1 MNYVVTMATKEEIQP
16 SQFGRRNSNYGSRRI
31 NFENVIIYQR
41 WELANQNICN
51 IKITKLANMWEE
63 TDVFVKNWEG
73 SIPKSVAIATV
84 KSS

>member
-16 SQFGRRNSNYGSRRI
+16 SQFGRRNSYYGSSRI

-41 WELANQNICN
+41 WELANQNICS